1 MILRRVKWQI
11 KRNNFWY
18 DDRIAYLISRL
29 LISICRQLVPRIIA
43 FHLQWHA
50 ITCQSNDEGCHNCF
64 TIRWRLEGW
73 NGHGKYKKKTKML
86 ERTIQPLFLLQQTV
100 SSVQWATTVHKKS
113 NMWTAKDSGRLGDL
127 WERAKRRNTNIN
139 QQDGRRSRPLDYPV
153 DRGDRK
159 FLNNNNKKMTTYGIL

>member
-1 MILRRVKWQI
+1 MTGSLIWSRVCWSPFVDKWFQGLLPFTCNDMPLRANLTMRVATTVLPYVEDLK
-11 KRNNFWY
+11 
-18 DDRIAYLISRL
+18 
-29 LISICRQLVPRIIA
+29 
-43 FHLQWHA
+43 
-50 ITCQSNDEGCHNCF
+50 DEMDMEN
-64 TIRWRLEGW
+64 I
-73 NGHGKYKKKTKML
+73 KKKTKML

-113 NMWTAKDSGRLGDL
+113 NMWTAKDSGRLGNL